1 MEEEIIFN
9 EENIIEQDLDKR
21 QKEEEIESQK
31 EQNSSQ
37 ETSQYEKSPKKEQIH
52 SEISTPQII
61 SDECKKEEEIAQIST
76 YILNYTR
83 NKEELKELF
92 TDTKLKKSE
101 NCLYKLDIKL
111 IPKDSGAANKSKKNE
126 KTPSGLD
133 YFLVIYCHE
142 IAALSFDEIYEKIYS
157 LKDLC
162 KESRFF
168 RIFESTDE
176 AKVAIDEFITINQKN
191 PNKFFVEFEN
201 KVLKMHMKF
210 SFFDKEKEIVFNVPQ
225 KILGIKGKNQL
236 LPGFLKE
243 IQEKLYRLADEN
255 NKLKIKNLTHS
266 FKIKKFKYNLGKSNE
281 KLNKTVNNENH
292 INE

>member
-52 SEISTPQII
+52 SETSIPQITFN
-61 SDECKKEEEIAQIST
+61 EYKKEKEIAQIST

-101 NCLYKLDIKL
+101 NCVYKLDIKL
-111 IPKDSGAANKSKKNE
+111 IPNGSVITNKSKKNE
-126 KTPSGLD
+126 KTPSELD

-142 IAALSFDEIYEKIYS
+142 IAALSFDEVYEKIYS

-201 KVLKMHMKF
+201 KVLKIHMKF

-225 KILGIKGKNQL
+225 KILGIKGKNEL

-266 FKIKKFKYNLGKSNE
+266 FIIKKFKYNLGESNE
-281 KLNKTVNNENH
+281 KLNKTE
-292 INE
+292 